1 MIDEIRARLERAD
14 GPPGGAEDL
23 RIAVAALLV
32 EAAHADGDSALA
44 ERVAIARLLERR
56 FALSADA
63 ARQLLVTDERAAD
76 RSAQIFRFRRVIN
89 ERLSPERHVEVIEML
104 WEVAYADGG
113 LTALEDTLLR
123 RVGGLIYVPD
133 HDRGEARQRVL
144 RRLDRGAA

>member
-1 MIDEIRARLERAD
+1 M
-14 GPPGGAEDL
+14 
-23 RIAVAALLV
+23 
-32 EAAHADGDSALA
+32 
-44 ERVAIARLLERR
+44 
-56 FALSADA
+56 
-63 ARQLLVTDERAAD
+63 
-76 RSAQIFRFRRVIN
+76 IN